1 MSLVVFAWACQEP
14 YFKDLTDHNLRVE
27 VENSMMG
34 DVLESAVPFGFI
46 DDGRGQDDGWE
57 TVKVF

>member
-1 MSLVVFAWACQEP
+1 
-14 YFKDLTDHNLRVE
+14 
-27 VENSMMG
+27 MMG

-57 TVKVF
+57 TVEVFQSQ